1 MKCGSLTSCDDRIV
15 GSIDVDWLVER
26 EEGLTRNDGAIH
38 RGIEIRDACS
48 SEAGD
53 KFGDVTDTLYSD
65 SGVSRPIT
73 VPELKVCAG
82 VWFRKSTVGVS
93 A

>member
-1 MKCGSLTSCDDRIV
+1 MSGSLTSCDDRIV

-26 EEGLTRNDGAIH
+26 EERLTRNGGAVH
-38 RGIEIRDACS
+38 RGIEIGDACPS
-48 SEAGD
+48 KAGD
-53 KFGDVTDTLYSD
+53 KFGDITDTLRSN

-82 VWFRKSTVGVS
+82 M
-93 A
+93 

>member
-1 MKCGSLTSCDDRIV
+1 MSGSLTSCDDRIV

-26 EEGLTRNDGAIH
+26 EECLTRNGGAVH
-38 RGIEIRDACS
+38 RGIEIRDACP

-53 KFGDVTDTLYSD
+53 KFGDITDTLRSN
-65 SGVSRPIT
+65 SGVSRSIT
-73 VPELKVCAG
+73 VPELKICAG
-82 VWFRKSTVGVS
+82 MWVRKSTVGVS